1 MSAEIIE
8 VEENHQPL
16 DPDYPIEEIS
26 AYYLELE
33 RLLDRVEKSETHY
46 QVLEVDNLATTNEV
60 KLAYMRC
67 IALLNPS
74 YYGLNVPR
82 IDGFLPRID
91 KAFDSVSKS
100 FSVLVNFNKRI
111 EYDNHLFGRK
121 DSAAKPEAVK
131 LPVNGVELNEMIQ
144 EEIARRKNTPPAA
157 SMKNRR
163 RHERFRLS
171 IPARVNGFSVQAD
184 EWQEM
189 TQSIDVSRGGVL
201 LRLHRQ
207 VEEGM
212 ILFLT
217 MPLPVKL
224 RNYDYFDT
232 SYSVYSIVRWAQSAE
247 NGTWLAGLEFLG
259 DQPVSDSSD
268 LGKSDQRSLPNKRVT
283 KIVGIE
289 YFNQA
294 LDYIKRESAFAEN
307 LSRDGMRVCVKEP
320 PAQFDLVRI
329 TSKPDSFESFATVT
343 SRYVGT
349 DGFERI
355 CLQFIDNEWLTD

>member
-1 MSAEIIE
+1 MSAKLIQSG
-8 VEENHQPL
+8 EELQPPG
-16 DPDYPIEEIS
+16 PDYSIEEIS

-46 QVLEVDNLATTNEV
+46 QVLEVDNLATTNEI

-67 IALLNPS
+67 VALLNPS

-82 IDGFLPRID
+82 TDEFLPRID
-91 KAFDSVSKS
+91 RAFDSVSKA
-100 FSVLVNFNKRI
+100 FSALVNFSKRV

-121 DSAAKPEAVK
+121 ESAARQETLR
-131 LPVNGVELNEMIQ
+131 LPVNGAELNEMIQ
-144 EEIARRKNTPPAA
+144 DEIARRKNAPP
-157 SMKNRR
+157 SPKLKNRR

-171 IPARVNGFSVQAD
+171 IPVRVNGFSAEAD
-184 EWQEM
+184 EWHEM

-232 SYSVYSIVRWAQSAE
+232 SYSVYAIVRWAHGAE
-247 NGTWLAGLEFLG
+247 KDMRLAGLEFLG
-259 DQPVSDSSD
+259 DQLDKASHQNE
-268 LGKSDQRSLPNKRVT
+268 GDQRPVPNKKVT

-289 YFNQA
+289 YFNQS
-294 LDYIKRESAFAEN
+294 LDYIKRESAFAESLN
-307 LSRDGMRVCVKEP
+307 PDGMRICVKEP
-320 PAQFDLVRI
+320 PAQFEMARI

-343 SRYVGT
+343 NRYVGT

-355 CLQFIDNEWLTD
+355 CLQFIDNEWPVD

>member
-8 VEENHQPL
+8 AVENHQPL

-46 QVLEVDNLATTNEV
+46 QVLEVDNLATTNEI

-67 IALLNPS
+67 VALLNPS

-82 IDGFLPRID
+82 TDEFLPRID
-91 KAFDSVSKS
+91 KVFESVSKA
-100 FSVLVNFNKRI
+100 FSVLVNFSKRI
-111 EYDNHLFGRK
+111 DYDNNLFGRK
-121 DSAAKPEAVK
+121 DNAQKPEALK
-131 LPVNGVELNEMIQ
+131 LPVNGAELNEMIQ
-144 EEIARRKNTPPAA
+144 EEMARRKKDPQMA
-157 SMKNRR
+157 SVPNRR

-171 IPARVNGFSVQAD
+171 IPVRVNGFSAQAD

-207 VEEGM
+207 VKEGM

-232 SYSVYSIVRWAQSAE
+232 SYSVYAIVRWAQSAE
-247 NGTWLAGLEFLG
+247 NETWLAGLEFLG
-259 DQPVSDSSD
+259 DQLASD
-268 LGKSDQRSLPNKRVT
+268 LPASESVHRNLPNRKVT

-294 LDYIKRESAFAEN
+294 LDYIKRESAFAESLN
-307 LSRDGMRVCVKEP
+307 RDGLRVCVKEP
-320 PAQFDLVRI
+320 PIQFELVRI

-343 SRYVGT
+343 NRYVGT

-355 CLQFIDNEWLTD
+355 CLQFIDNEWPVD